1 MSTNKFE
8 GEIANTITTLESVT
22 NSIQQTRQL
31 LDNPNSSRELIEGLL
46 KDDFTSLAELT
57 QNLQSLIKVARRT
70 SVKI

>member
-31 LDNPNSSRELIEGLL
+31 LDTDSSRELIEGLL